1 MNTITKS
8 VFLLAFTLASIFS
21 SAQQRRIYFTEFY
34 GEFLGNLAVDQS
46 GVKTPV
52 GSYGFGA
59 HVCTG
64 QEHFSSI
71 LEYNFRR
78 VNLEELSIA
87 GAEKVN
93 IHEFYLGIRYFP
105 MRPTFMIGNTALRLT
120 FGAQYGLDL
129 EPNWRGLLFAGIAV
143 SPIQFVSGVSV
154 NVVYR
159 PGAHPASGYLLDPG
173 WTIRTALVLGPTTQ

>member
-1 MNTITKS
+1 MNTIIKS
-8 VFLLAFTLASIFS
+8 VFLLAVMLVSTYA

-34 GEFLGNLAVDQS
+34 GEFLGNLTVDQS

-59 HVCTG
+59 HVCSG
-64 QEHFSSI
+64 KEHFSSI
-71 LEYNFRR
+71 VEYNYRR
-78 VNLEELSIA
+78 VNLEELSIS
-87 GAEKVN
+87 GVEKVN

-120 FGAQYGLDL
+120 AGAQYGLDL
-129 EPNWRGLLFAGIAV
+129 EPNWRSLLFAGIAV
-143 SPIQFVSGVSV
+143 SPIRSVSGVSV

-159 PGAHPASGYLLDPG
+159 PGAHPASGYLLDPS
-173 WTIRTALVLGPTTQ
+173 WAIRTALVLGPTTN